1 MKKIDGHLHLVRTI
15 AGLNGKGRLNALG
28 GGKAIWD
35 DGTVIQLI
43 PQGSGEDSF
52 TAEAA
57 LQLMDGADV
66 EKAVLLQGSLNGYQ
80 NYYSYQMVKKYPERF
95 IAAFSVDPF
104 ADNAM
109 TIVKRQVEELGFRA
123 IKFEISQG
131 GGLHGYHSEKPFRLD
146 TDAKVGEIFHYLAD
160 YPGFTVTVDYGS
172 SDQVSYQPEAIANLA
187 ARYPLMDFVVCHL
200 SFPSVDHL
208 NRLKAAL
215 ELFKPFSNI
224 YTDLSA
230 IQDIVGE
237 RDFPYPNCQK
247 VLKVAKEILGTKR
260 LIWGTDSPW
269 SATFNSYDDLAS
281 WLAASGQLTDEELA
295 DVLYNN
301 AERVYFKKSAVQ
313 AAAEADDPVLLFDE
327 AQREDK

>member
-1 MKKIDGHLHLVRTI
+1 MKKIDGHLHLVKTI

-28 GGKAIWD
+28 DGKAIWD
-35 DGTVIQLI
+35 DGTLIQLI
-43 PQGSGEDSF
+43 PKGSGERSF

-57 LQLMDGADV
+57 IQLMDGADV

-109 TIVKRQVEELGFRA
+109 AIVKRHVEQLGFRA

-146 TDAKVGEIFHYLAD
+146 VDAKVGQIFHYLAD

-172 SDQVSYQPEAIANLA
+172 SDQISYQPEAIANLA
-187 ARYPLMDFVVCHL
+187 TRFPSMNFVVCHL
-200 SFPSVDHL
+200 SFPSAENL
-208 NRLKAAL
+208 NRLRAAL
-215 ELFKPFSNI
+215 ELFKPLTNI
-224 YTDLSA
+224 YCDLSA

-237 RDFPYPNCQK
+237 QDFPYPNCQQ
-247 VLKVAKEILGTKR
+247 VVRVAKEIMGTKR

-281 WLAASGQLTDEELA
+281 WLEASGLFTKEELTDI
-295 DVLYNN
+295 LYNN
-301 AERVYFKKSAVQ
+301 AERIYFNQSAVE
-313 AAAEADDPVLLFDE
+313 AAANADDPVLLFDE
-327 AQREDK
+327 SKKEGK